1 MDVQITDA
9 AALSRVPPTALR
21 AYLQSRDWVQV
32 DTWRSRIQIWSKE
45 HNGQP
50 SQVLSPLREMSG
62 SYATRMYEAVALLAE
77 LEERSQFDVYYD
89 LLGARADVVTIRPLN
104 GASARMW
111 SLADSAELLD
121 CSQDLMTAAARA
133 AERPNQ
139 LVHRGRISANV
150 TEYVRGVQALP
161 GYEDGQGLTLHS
173 LVPAGYGEQGYM
185 NDEVKPPFSR
195 QVTLALNKGLA
206 GARYVADALIGGAK
220 AADVFEKAKSQGVSA
235 NSCGAIAALAERGGV
250 QIGQRWA
257 AVRPSSASDSVFAFT
272 KSSGEALADG
282 ADWLRRRSP
291 FMDAHITGEVVLL
304 SRDRKED
311 FNGECVIVHELD
323 GRPVALQVRL
333 NPNHREEVFRAF
345 EESLEVSVYG
355 DIHRVGNKHT
365 LENPRDFSVSPNSV

>member
-21 AYLQSRDWVQV
+21 AYLQSRDWVQA
-32 DTWRSRIQIWSKE
+32 DTWRGRIQVWSKE

-50 SQVLSPLREMSG
+50 SEVLAPLRELSG

-77 LEERSQFDVYYD
+77 LEERSQLDVYRD

-121 CSQDLMTAAARA
+121 HSQDLMTAAAHA
-133 AERPNQ
+133 VERPNQ
-139 LVHRGRISANV
+139 LVHRGRISASV
-150 TEYVRGVQALP
+150 AEYARGVQALP

-185 NDEVKPPFSR
+185 DDEVKPPFPR

-206 GARYVADALIGGAK
+206 GARAVADALIGGAD
-220 AADVFEKAKSQGVSA
+220 AAAAFEKADARGVSA
-235 NSCGAIAALAERGGV
+235 NSCEAIAALAERGGV
-250 QIGQRWA
+250 QIEQRWA
-257 AVRPSSASDSVFAFT
+257 AARPSSAPDGVFAFT

-282 ADWLRRRSP
+282 ADWLRRSIP
-291 FMDAHITGEVVLL
+291 FVDAHITGEVVRL
-304 SRDRKED
+304 SRDPKAD
-311 FNGECVIVHELD
+311 FTGECAIVYELD
-323 GRPVALQVRL
+323 GRPVTLQVHL
-333 NPNHREEVFRAF
+333 SPNHREEVFRAF
-345 EESLEVSVYG
+345 DESLEVSVYG
-355 DIHRVGNKHT
+355 DIHRVGNKHI
-365 LENPRDFSVSPNSV
+365 LKNPRDFSVR